1 MSGLPLSGHQTC
13 VENSFDISDIMK
25 KILYLL
31 AILMPVSGCRG
42 TVSDIPLMP
51 DAPDY
56 SEDQMWYRT
65 EAVCD
70 TGADVFYILPTC
82 VWDWTDSLGRTCHFA
97 DVYNSDHIGAMLPS
111 NTLAREIFGRYAD
124 FYSPYYRQITL
135 DSWVSEDIA
144 DARFPYAMDDVF
156 GAFRYYMENWNNG
169 RPFFLAGFSQG
180 AKCVLE
186 LLKSL
191 DDDELDRMVAAYII
205 GYKVT
210 PDDMESRCVRPA
222 GHADDTGVT
231 ICYNSVESPASIY
244 PGLAGSEICINPLNW
259 SCGPEPAEVDD
270 SVSVFV
276 DTEYNVLL
284 VKGLD
289 SDKYYHPS
297 LGELFPK
304 GNYHLL
310 ELTLYDDA
318 LRENVRTR
326 SEAFLA
332 GRQL

>member
-1 MSGLPLSGHQTC
+1 
-13 VENSFDISDIMK
+13 MK

-31 AILMPVSGCRG
+31 AILLPVSGCRG

-111 NTLAREIFGRYAD
+111 NTLAGEIFGRYAD

-191 DDDELDRMVAAYII
+191 DDDELDRLVAAYII

-222 GHADDTGVT
+222 GRADDTGVA
-231 ICYNSVESPASIY
+231 ICYNSVESPASIN
-244 PGLAGSEICINPLNW
+244 PGLAGSFPFQFILKYFRQTFTDACAVHCPD
-259 SCGPEPAEVDD
+259 PAKLAILPYRQTYLRDIFEKK
-270 SVSVFV
+270 FA
-276 DTEYNVLL
+276 
-284 VKGLD
+284 
-289 SDKYYHPS
+289 
-297 LGELFPK
+297 EL
-304 GNYHLL
+304 
-310 ELTLYDDA
+310 E
-318 LRENVRTR
+318 
-326 SEAFLA
+326 
-332 GRQL
+332 

>member
-1 MSGLPLSGHQTC
+1 MSLSVRIRDIYLRPEAGSL
-13 VENSFDISDIMK
+13 SF
-25 KILYLL
+25 
-31 AILMPVSGCRG
+31 
-42 TVSDIPLMP
+42 
-51 DAPDY
+51 
-56 SEDQMWYRT
+56 
-65 EAVCD
+65 
-70 TGADVFYILPTC
+70 
-82 VWDWTDSLGRTCHFA
+82 
-97 DVYNSDHIGAMLPS
+97 
-111 NTLAREIFGRYAD
+111 
-124 FYSPYYRQITL
+124 
-135 DSWVSEDIA
+135 
-144 DARFPYAMDDVF
+144 
-156 GAFRYYMENWNNG
+156 
-169 RPFFLAGFSQG
+169 
-180 AKCVLE
+180 
-186 LLKSL
+186 
-191 DDDELDRMVAAYII
+191 
-205 GYKVT
+205 
-210 PDDMESRCVRPA
+210 
-222 GHADDTGVT
+222 
-231 ICYNSVESPASIY
+231 NSVESPASIN

-259 SCGPEPAEVDD
+259 SCGPELAEVDD